1 MIGLEQYNM
10 EDKVL
15 KHLEFI
21 QNTINRMS
29 TNSFIIKGWA
39 ITLIGVII
47 SFTEI
52 EGIYLFYN
60 STYNFPIEM
69 VILLLVIV
77 LFWSFNA
84 YFLQQERRY
93 ISIYTKTIE
102 QFNSNNSL
110 ILDMTFENYYPSSS
124 NKCIYWIC
132 SILCFLGS
140 IICAKLID
148 EMIIKIILSVALFFL
163 SIFFITYVLS
173 KNQLCKYWT
182 CFIGRTIISIYGTMI
197 ILLLLV
203 NHSMFNSLSKK
214 IISKPICECQ
224 IKSLKS

>member
-1 MIGLEQYNM
+1 MD
-10 EDKVL
+10 DKVL

-52 EGIYLFYN
+52 EGRYLFYN

-102 QFNSNNSL
+102 QFNINNSL
-110 ILDMTFENYYPSSS
+110 ILDMNFENYFPSNS
-124 NKCIYWIC
+124 NKRIYWI
-132 SILCFLGS
+132 SSVLCFLGFIFS
-140 IICAKLID
+140 VLFIGEIIF
-148 EMIIKIILSVALFFL
+148 KIIFSVILLFL
-163 SIFFITYVLS
+163 SIFFITYILPQ
-173 KNQLCKYWT
+173 NQLCKYWT
-182 CFIGRTIISIYGTMI
+182 CFIGRTIVSIYGTMI

-203 NHSMFNSLSKK
+203 NHSMFNSPSKK
-214 IISKPICECQ
+214 TITKTICNCE
-224 IKSLKS
+224 IKSLKT

>member
-1 MIGLEQYNM
+1 MDE
-10 EDKVL
+10 KVL

-21 QNTINRMS
+21 QNTINRMG

-52 EGIYLFYN
+52 EGRYLFYN
-60 STYNFPIEM
+60 SSYNFPIEM

-110 ILDMTFENYYPSSS
+110 ILDMNFENYFPSNS
-124 NKCIYWIC
+124 NKLIYWI
-132 SILCFLGS
+132 SSGLCFLGF
-140 IICAKLID
+140 IISAKFID
-148 EMIIKIILSVALFFL
+148 EMIIKIILSAVLFFL
-163 SIFFITYVLS
+163 SIFFVTYVLPQ
-173 KNQLCKYWT
+173 NQLCKYWT

-203 NHSMFNSLSKK
+203 NHSMFNDLSKK
-214 IISKPICECQ
+214 TDTKITCQ
-224 IKSLKS
+224 YEIKY

>member
-1 MIGLEQYNM
+1 MD
-10 EDKVL
+10 DKVL

-52 EGIYLFYN
+52 EGRYLFYN
-60 STYNFPIEM
+60 SSYNFSIEM

-84 YFLQQERRY
+84 YFLQQERKY

-110 ILDMTFENYYPSSS
+110 ILDMNFENYFPSNS
-124 NKCIYWIC
+124 NKFIYWIG
-132 SILCFLGS
+132 SILCFVVSL
-140 IICAKLID
+140 ICAIYIN
-148 EMIIKIILSVALFFL
+148 EMIFKIIFSVILIFL
-163 SIFFITYVLS
+163 SIFFVTYVLP
-173 KNQLCKYWT
+173 KNKLCKYWT
-182 CFIGRTIISIYGTMI
+182 CFISRTIISIYGTMI

-203 NHSMFNSLSKK
+203 NHSMFNSPSKK
-214 IISKPICECQ
+214 TVPKTICQCE
-224 IKSLKS
+224 IKSSKS

>member
-1 MIGLEQYNM
+1 MD
-10 EDKVL
+10 DKVL

-52 EGIYLFYN
+52 DGRYLFYN
-60 STYNFPIEM
+60 SSYNLPIEM

-84 YFLQQERRY
+84 YFLMQERRY

-110 ILDMTFENYYPSSS
+110 ILDMSFENYFPSNSD
-124 NKCIYWIC
+124 KRIYWV
-132 SILCFLGS
+132 SSALCFLGCIFS
-140 IICAKLID
+140 VTFIG
-148 EMIIKIILSVALFFL
+148 EMIFKIFFSVALFFL
-163 SIFFITYVLS
+163 SIFFITYGLP

-182 CFIGRTIISIYGTMI
+182 CFIGRTIVSIYGTMI

-203 NHSMFNSLSKK
+203 NHSMFNSPSKK
-214 IISKPICECQ
+214 IASTTICKYEINSSK
-224 IKSLKS
+224 S

>member
-1 MIGLEQYNM
+1 MD
-10 EDKVL
+10 DKVL

-39 ITLIGVII
+39 ITLIGLII

-52 EGIYLFYN
+52 EGRYLFYK

-102 QFNSNNSL
+102 QFNRNNSL
-110 ILDMTFENYYPSSS
+110 ILDMNFENYFPSNS
-124 NKCIYWIC
+124 NKRIYWI
-132 SILCFLGS
+132 SSVLCFLGFIFS
-140 IICAKLID
+140 VLFIGEIIF
-148 EMIIKIILSVALFFL
+148 KIIFSVILLFL
-163 SIFFITYVLS
+163 SIFFITYILPQ
-173 KNQLCKYWT
+173 NQLCKYWT
-182 CFIGRTIISIYGTMI
+182 CFIGRTIVSIYGTMI

-203 NHSMFNSLSKK
+203 NHSMFNSPSKK
-214 IISKPICECQ
+214 TITKTICNCE
-224 IKSLKS
+224 IKSLKT

>member
-1 MIGLEQYNM
+1 MD
-10 EDKVL
+10 DKVL

-52 EGIYLFYN
+52 EGKYLFYN

-110 ILDMTFENYYPSSS
+110 ILDMNFENYFPSNS
-124 NKCIYWIC
+124 NKRIYWI
-132 SILCFLGS
+132 SSFLCFLGFIFS
-140 IICAKLID
+140 VTFID
-148 EMIIKIILSVALFFL
+148 EMIFKIIFSVALVFL
-163 SIFFITYVLS
+163 SIFFVTYVMP

-182 CFIGRTIISIYGTMI
+182 CFIGRTIVSIYGTMI

-203 NHSMFNSLSKK
+203 NHSMFNDPSKK
-214 IISKPICECQ
+214 TATKITCQCEIKYSK
-224 IKSLKS
+224 S

>member
-1 MIGLEQYNM
+1 MD
-10 EDKVL
+10 DKVL

-52 EGIYLFYN
+52 EGRYLFYN

-110 ILDMTFENYYPSSS
+110 ILDMNFENYFPSNS
-124 NKCIYWIC
+124 NKRRYWI
-132 SILCFLGS
+132 SSFLCFLGFIFS
-140 IICAKLID
+140 VTFID
-148 EMIIKIILSVALFFL
+148 EMIFKMIFSVALVFL
-163 SIFFITYVLS
+163 SIFFVTYVIP

-203 NHSMFNSLSKK
+203 NHSMFNDTSKK
-214 IISKPICECQ
+214 TENKITYQCE
-224 IKSLKS
+224 IKSSKS

>member
-1 MIGLEQYNM
+1 MDEQ
-10 EDKVL
+10 VL

-39 ITLIGVII
+39 ITFIGLII

-52 EGIYLFYN
+52 EGRYLFYN
-60 STYNFPIEM
+60 FSYNFPIEM
-69 VILLLVIV
+69 LILLLVIV
-77 LFWSFNA
+77 LFWSSNA

-93 ISIYTKTIE
+93 ISIYTKAIE
-102 QFNSNNSL
+102 QLDRENSL
-110 ILDMTFENYYPSSS
+110 ILDMNFENYFPSGS

-132 SILCFLGS
+132 SIICFLGS
-140 IICAKLID
+140 VICTLCLNEIIF
-148 EMIIKIILSVALFFL
+148 KIIFSVLLFFL

-203 NHSMFNSLSKK
+203 NHSMFNT
-214 IISKPICECQ
+214 
-224 IKSLKS
+224 